1 VCVVNHSIVAI
12 LDRSGTL
19 DVANV
24 GDCGL
29 RILRNGMYA
38 TNFYLVMTCEFL

>member
-1 VCVVNHSIVAI
+1 VCVVKHSIVAI

-19 DVANV
+19 HVANV

-29 RILRNGMYA
+29 RNLRSGMYA